1 MGRTFDPMNLEEL
14 EGLCSAAETRWN
26 DKRMPN
32 LGDEPQIQLM
42 VKGYRHGATC
52 RIVLGVM
59 GKVLSPSEDGTIAL
73 VKVSHLRK
81 AIANQKAK
89 DV

>member
-1 MGRTFDPMNLEEL
+1 MNLEEL

-26 DKRMPN
+26 DKRMPPN
-32 LGDEPQIQLM
+32 LEDEPQIQLM
-42 VKGYRHGATC
+42 VKGYRHGATS

-73 VKVSHLRK
+73 VKVSDLRK
-81 AIANQKAK
+81 AIARQKAK
-89 DV
+89 DA